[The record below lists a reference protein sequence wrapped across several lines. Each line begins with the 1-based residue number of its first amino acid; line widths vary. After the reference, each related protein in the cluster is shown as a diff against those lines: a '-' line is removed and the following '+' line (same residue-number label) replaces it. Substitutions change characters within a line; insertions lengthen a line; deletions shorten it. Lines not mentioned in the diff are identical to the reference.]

1 MIPFLWMETRW
12 NWYMYI
18 KDRYKNGELYPM
30 KLDIFHFYGWKPN
43 MYNYVYIKI
52 YHTDYGEKFNHSRCI
67 QQLLPVK
74 SSCKSCRS
82 TGSSKSKPR
91 LPTAEM
97 PGPPVFTR
105 RFSMGVL
112 ISYWNLSIWY
122 FKRGNGEPWFF
133 RKWWTFFWTNRM
145 TLAARSNIT
154 ISLFISCL
162 MSVKS
167 SKNRSIFVG
176 VPSGKLT

>member
-1 MIPFLWMETRW
+1 MSAASPYNIGTMNFSCRWGIMIPFLWMETRW

-82 TGSSKSKPR
+82 TGSSKSKPK

-97 PGPPVFTR
+97 PGRRKRR
-105 RFSMGVL
+105 RFSQGGFRWVFWLAIETYLFDILKGGMV
-112 ISYWNLSIWY
+112 NLDFS
-122 FKRGNGEPWFF
+122 GNGEHFF
-133 RKWWTFFWTNRM
+133 ELIEWH
-145 TLAARSNIT
+145 
-154 ISLFISCL
+154 
-162 MSVKS
+162 
-167 SKNRSIFVG
+167 
-176 VPSGKLT
+176 